1 MTNAFT
7 WPRTI
12 ALHLLPGLLAVI
24 TFATTAPIFAAAGL
38 PPVWGMFLAVV
49 LVVAPV
55 ELGVVRYYG
64 AKLDLQALDR
74 WDLVRLLL
82 PTLAAA
88 ALAPGLVQWAEP
100 ALHRAFHEIVPVWWD
115 LDPNQATGQPRWV
128 IAATMVG
135 WALTLVVIGPLV
147 EELYFRGFLLPRIP
161 AGRAAATLTNAA
173 LFAVYHFWQPYA
185 WLTVFVFALPLA
197 VVASRPRGVVVAAI
211 VHCVVNALTFA
222 LLLSGVGSR

>member
-1 MTNAFT
+1 MTNAFS

-24 TFATTAPIFAAAGL
+24 AFATTAPMFSAAGL
-38 PPVWGMFLAVV
+38 PPVWGMFVAVV
-49 LVVAPV
+49 FVVAPV
-55 ELGVVRYYG
+55 ELGVVRFYG
-64 AKLDLQALDR
+64 AKLDMQAPSR
-74 WDLVRLLL
+74 RDLVRHLL

-100 ALHRAFHEIVPVWWD
+100 TLHRVFDEIAPAWWD
-115 LDPNQATGQPRWV
+115 LDPHQATGQPGWM
-128 IAATMVG
+128 IAVTSVG
-135 WALTLVVIGPLV
+135 WAVTFVVIGPVV

-161 AGRAAATLTNAA
+161 ASRVAATLTNAA
-173 LFAVYHFWQPYA
+173 LFAIYHFWQPHA

-197 VVASRPRGVVVAAI
+197 VVAWRPRGLIVAAI